1 MNFIH
6 FIFILVV
13 MVFGVS
19 DDLKA
24 DVIGFGTSKPGS
36 VNYTAG
42 SILSQLLSEKTSYT
56 ARAIPHSGTATTI
69 YTLNAGEVDFAVSN
83 LLEAVLARQGES
95 FYTQGKQTDISLV
108 GTLFEL
114 PVAFFVR
121 KDSGIN
127 SISDLKGAK
136 VPAKYTSQPIF
147 EILQEALLAN
157 GNLSYDDIN
166 IVPVSNG
173 IQAADQFAANRL
185 DTFFYSLSA
194 GKVREIAASVGELKA
209 LPLDNSLSAMNRL
222 KKYMPV
228 AFASEVGPERNMPG
242 INQQTYVMAYDY
254 VILSSSKTTDD
265 VVYQLTKQV
274 YENEEFVRQKG
285 GPLRGF
291 QKNNMLKKWENIHY
305 HPGAIKYYREIGI
318 WPTQ

>member
-1 MNFIH
+1 MNFMHYLI
-6 FIFILVV
+6 ILVV
-13 MVFGVS
+13 IILGIS
-19 DDLKA
+19 DELKA

-121 KDSGIN
+121 KDSNFN
-127 SISDLKGAK
+127 SISDLKGAR

-157 GNLSYDDIN
+157 GNLGYEDIN

-194 GKVREIAASVGELKA
+194 GKVREISASVGELRA
-209 LPLDNSLSAMNRL
+209 LPLDHAHSAMNRL

-228 AFASEVGPERNMPG
+228 AFASEVGPERNIPG
-242 INQQTYVMAYDY
+242 ISQKTYVMAYDY
-254 VILSSSKTTDD
+254 VILSSSKTSDD
-265 VVYQLTKQV
+265 VVYQLTKLV
-274 YENEEFVRQKG
+274 YENENIVKEKG

-291 QKNNMLKKWENIHY
+291 QKNNMLKKWDNINY

-318 WPTQ
+318 WPAQ